1 MISSKCSEVPQWPE
15 TLVAN
20 GNNSIARNW
29 NRFLSTNS
37 GTHNYSFLAFMND
50 DYVLTNLYRAEEM
63 LKSMQF
69 SFNDLKLRGFA
80 GIFHFV

>member
-1 MISSKCSEVPQWPE
+1 MISSKCSEVSLWSE

-20 GNNSIARNW
+20 GKNSITRNW

-37 GTHNYSFLAFMND
+37 GTHNYTSLAFMND
-50 DYVLTNLYRAEEM
+50 DYVLTNLYCAEEM